1 MEINTILD
9 NIKSELE
16 VFKTV
21 TLDEATHSYTWIS
34 KTGIPMRNKTSMT
47 TLLHKYCQPFDQ
59 DEQAKIYAEKYNLDK
74 DEVIKTWK
82 RISKEATTK
91 GTAIHNY
98 LEYLFSNIKPE
109 YMYDVQK
116 VIDIFGIDIIAP
128 KWEKLKSMANKFHD
142 MAINWLIPI
151 ACELK
156 IADDET
162 EIAGAIDLLCLH
174 IPSKQIVILDY
185 KSGKEIRRENIYNQF
200 MLEPLDHLPDINLV
214 HYSLQLNGYQY
225 ILEKNTNLK
234 LRNRHFIIWI
244 YEENDEIEIIPT
256 FDVYKEA
263 AYMIEHA

>member
-1 MEINTILD
+1 MDINEIIND
-9 NIKSELE
+9 IKNELS
-16 VFKTV
+16 VFKSV
-21 TLDEATHSYTWIS
+21 TLDESNHTYTWVS
-34 KTGIPMRNKTSMT
+34 KSGIPMRNKTSMT
-47 TLLHKYCQPFDQ
+47 SLLHRYRQPFDQ
-59 DEQAKIYAEKYNLDK
+59 EEQATIYANKYNLNK
-74 DEVIKTWK
+74 DNVLKEWN
-82 RISKEATTK
+82 RLSKEATTK

-98 LEYLFSNIKPE
+98 LEYLFSNIEPE

-116 VIDIFGIDIIAP
+116 VVDLFGLDIIAP
-128 KWEKLKSMANKFHD
+128 KWEKLKKMANEFHS
-142 MAINWLIPI
+142 MAINFLIPI

-162 EIAGAIDLLCLH
+162 GIAGAIDLLAFH
-174 IPSKQIVILDY
+174 IPSKQLVILDY

-200 MLEPLDHLPDINLV
+200 MLPPLNHLPDINLI

-234 LRNRHFIIWI
+234 LRNNHFIIWI
-244 YEENDEIEIIPT
+244 YEENDKIEIIPT